1 MNEFEFNPKES
12 YLDQQ
17 LAESGLEMNITWA
30 GAGLLF
36 NVGSS
41 IAQGFMGS
49 SAASKANAEAQKAYE
64 AQKLKA
70 HNDALIQN
78 AYQDVQFGIEK
89 INYKLNREYE
99 FANAKRAWMYNENIR
114 DFEYLQA
121 VKEYG
126 KSVDNANDQLTYNSV
141 AEAEA
146 REGEQAALNEI
157 YREDAF
163 NRQGALVDR
172 LQAEGQAALL
182 QSGNSARKALQST
195 IAGLGRNAA
204 IMDASLSSSA
214 EQSQRNMRN
223 ISMAKYGAD
232 LQARASMMIRPEK
245 MPETLMPMQTPERM
259 FAAPMPIAAQPVA
272 KPVMQSTVAPI
283 LGGFMGAA
291 KTAMSF
297 DYSKFNN
304 IGGQTSAFTGNS
316 TSSSKPKSIF
326 STQSIYGA

>member
-1 MNEFEFNPKES
+1 MNDFEFNPKES

-17 LAESGLEMNITWA
+17 LAESGLEMSITWA
-30 GAGLLF
+30 GAGMLF

-41 IAQGFMGS
+41 LVEGFMGS
-49 SAASKANAEAQKAYE
+49 SAAKKANEQAQRDYE
-64 AQKLKA
+64 AQKLQA
-70 HNDALIQN
+70 HNAALIQN

-99 FANAKRAWMYNENIR
+99 YANAMRSWQYNENIR

-126 KSVDNANDQLTYNSV
+126 KSVENANDQLTYNSV
-141 AEAEA
+141 AALEA
-146 REGEQAALNEI
+146 REAEQAALAEV

-182 QSGNSARKALQST
+182 QSGNSARKALQSS

-204 IMDASLSSSA
+204 IMDASLSSSV

-245 MPETLMPMQTPERM
+245 MPETLKPMQTPERF
-259 FAAPMPIAAQPVA
+259 FAAPMPISAQPVA

-283 LGGFMGAA
+283 IGGIAGAA

-316 TSSSKPKSIF
+316 TPAAKPKALF
-326 STQSIYGA
+326 SSQSIYST